1 MKATR
6 AERLTALWT
15 SQGPVSTPWGVL
27 SWPQVRELALPGA
40 LIGLLGGMIA
50 GALAVASELS
60 LAVVLVVGVGL
71 AVPLA
76 LAGAVYEI
84 LLAKGKAP
92 LGVLGP
98 VALVWFVAFPPIR
111 VVHAA
116 LTDLVA
122 GQPVAVPYGWGAF
135 VAYQVLVSV
144 PFAIGY
150 WWLHENFAPRWWFH
164 IRERNPVADHF
175 VRVQLQYAGAAEE
188 EKERKRQR
196 QEAKRAERRG

>member
-1 MKATR
+1 MKAIR
-6 AERLTALWT
+6 AERLTALWH
-15 SQGPVSTPWGVL
+15 SEGPVPTPWGVL
-27 SWPQVRELALPGA
+27 SWPQVRELALPGV
-40 LIGLLGGMIA
+40 LIGLLGGAIA
-50 GALAVASELS
+50 GGLAVASELS

-76 LAGAVYEI
+76 LAGALYEI
-84 LLAKGKAP
+84 LLAKGKVP
-92 LGVLGP
+92 LGPLGP
-98 VALVWFVAFPPIR
+98 VALLWFVAFPPIR
-111 VVHAA
+111 VAHAA

-135 VAYQVLVSV
+135 VVYQVLVSV

-175 VRVQLQYAGAAEE
+175 VRIQLEYAGAAEA

-196 QEAKRAERRG
+196 QEARRAERRG

>member
-15 SQGPVSTPWGVL
+15 SEGPVSTPWGVL

-40 LIGLLGGMIA
+40 LIGLLGGLIA
-50 GALAVASELS
+50 GGLAAVSDLS

-98 VALVWFVAFPPIR
+98 IALLWFVAFPPIR
-111 VVHAA
+111 VAHAA

-122 GQPVAVPYGWGAF
+122 GQPVAVPYGWAAF
-135 VAYQVLVSV
+135 IVYQVLVSV
-144 PFAIGY
+144 PFAIGF

-164 IRERNPVADHF
+164 LRDRNAVADFF
-175 VRVQLQYAGAAEE
+175 VRHQLQYAAAAEQE
-188 EKERKRQR
+188 RRKRSERKSR
-196 QEAKRAERRG
+196 RAR